1 VLKPDWNRLGLMPTL
16 GQSVRTTNWIEN
28 VNSLPCPESLMKRPH
43 SGLVDIDDTV
53 IGPHAD
59 QTVALVAKTEMTI
72 QGSTTTPLLI
82 L

>member
-1 VLKPDWNRLGLMPTL
+1 MPKL

-43 SGLVDIDDTV
+43 SGLVDIDETA

-59 QTVALVAKTEMTI
+59 QTVALVDDTTLDTMTW
-72 QGSTTTPLLI
+72 P
-82 L
+82 